1 MNNPTSAFET
11 GKPDSFE
18 IILPTR
24 FEVGICDKKIVS
36 FFKENEF
43 DSSFVI
49 FFVSKP
55 FLLTIIFILP
65 VSGVPVL
72 KRPKPS
78 DRISLFINP
87 SMEILAPFTG
97 VFVTESSTIPSKR
110 AALV

>member
-1 MNNPTSAFET
+1 M
-11 GKPDSFE
+11 
-18 IILPTR
+18 
-24 FEVGICDKKIVS
+24 VS
-36 FFKENEF
+36 FFKEIEF

-49 FFVSKP
+49 LFVSKP

-78 DRISLFINP
+78 DSISLFINP

-97 VFVTESSTIPSKR
+97 VLVTESSTIPSKR